1 VVPIFQKQIAAGGPV
16 TVTHPDM
23 ERYFMTIPEAAQLV
37 LQASTMGHGGEI
49 FVLDMGKPVRIVDLA
64 RQLILLSGL
73 KPEVDIP
80 VCFSGMR
87 PGEKLF
93 EELNLAEE
101 QILST
106 PHDRI
111 KVFAGASLTLESAQ
125 RHVAALTM
133 ACENRDLAALLHGL
147 KTLVPDYTVSPE
159 LLQRALEPDLFRLA
173 KVVES
178 HGAGSPIGAVLLPTA
193 GV

>member
-1 VVPIFQKQIAAGGPV
+1 
-16 TVTHPDM
+16 
-23 ERYFMTIPEAAQLV
+23 LV

-73 KPEVDIP
+73 KPERDIP
-80 VCFSGMR
+80 IFFSGVR
-87 PGEKLF
+87 PGEKLY

-101 QILST
+101 QILAT

-111 KVFAGASLTLESAQ
+111 KVFAGACLTLESAQ
-125 RHVAALTM
+125 RHVAALTR
-133 ACENRDLAALLHGL
+133 ACENRDLAALLVTL
-147 KTLVPDYTVSPE
+147 KTLVPDYSISQE
-159 LLQRALEPDLFRLA
+159 LLQRVIEPDLFRLA

-178 HGAGSPIGAVLLPTA
+178 YTAGSPVAPVLIPTA